1 MDTAH
6 QQQTEK
12 QFLQIT
18 TLRWRLVE
26 RTRQSWHFLSIMVV
40 SVGIWILVVR
50 SQSAAMSWAMG
61 PIPLVA
67 ATAWVLALRSIRRI
81 KQQLTGLGED
91 VDPERFQPPL
101 PAHDR
106 L

>member
-1 MDTAH
+1 MGSAH
-6 QQQTEK
+6 HERSEK

-26 RTRQSWHFLSIMVV
+26 KTRQSWHFLSIMVV
-40 SVGIWILVVR
+40 SLGVWLLVVR
-50 SQSAAMSWAMG
+50 SQSAAMGWAMG

-67 ATAWVLALRSIRRI
+67 ALAWMLALRSIRKIR
-81 KQQLTGLGED
+81 QQLMNQGED
-91 VDPERFQPPL
+91 VDPERFQPPV
-101 PAHDR
+101 PAHER

>member
-1 MDTAH
+1 MGTAH
-6 QQQTEK
+6 QERTEQ

-26 RTRQSWHFLSIMVV
+26 KTRQSWHFLSILVV
-40 SVGIWILVVR
+40 SVGVWLLVVR
-50 SQSAAMSWAMG
+50 SQSAAMGLAMG

-67 ATAWVLALRSIRRI
+67 ALAWVLALRSIR
-81 KQQLTGLGED
+81 QLRHQLMDQGED
-91 VDPERFQPPL
+91 IDPERFQPPV